1 MWCCVTLGRLD
12 EALQSCERALALRPD
27 YADALYNRGNALRA
41 LERFEEARA
50 SYAAALALEPRRA
63 DALNNLGS
71 GAGRGSSGTP
81 KRWKSSTPRSPS
93 IRIDLGALHNRANAL
108 TELGAFEAA
117 LAAVR
122 RQCCARIRP
131 RPTRSI
137 PAASCSS
144 KLRRFDE
151 ALASYDAALA
161 IAPDRVDIEV
171 NRGTALLDL
180 ERHDE
185 ALASFDKVLARD
197 PQNVTA
203 LVNRGNAFIKRQA
216 LRRRARQLRQG
227 AGDRSRPGRGADRSR
242 RRACRNGPLRGSA
255 CRARARACAFE
266 PHVVAAHV
274 NRGNALLKLTRME
287 EALASY
293 AEALALEPEHA
304 DANFNAAMTRLCNGD
319 FRNGW
324 PQYEYRWK
332 TKNFQ
337 SRRLGYPQP
346 LWRGERDLRGKTVFL
361 IAEQGLGDTINFV
374 RYAPLVAELGAKVI
388 LDVQHPLKALAVTV
402 PGVAQVFSDG
412 EPLPQFDLYCPLLSL
427 PLAFETEL
435 ATIPANIP
443 YVRPLEERLT
453 EWRGRMPDRGRLR
466 VGLCW
471 AGSSMHSN
479 DRNRSIA
486 LDRFAS
492 ILSIPGLDFI
502 SVQKDV
508 SETEAAVLRE
518 HGVVQ
523 LGQQFADFAD
533 TAAVVAMLD
542 LLVSVDTSIAHLAGA
557 MGKAVALLLPFSPD
571 FRWLLHRSDSPWYPT
586 ARLFRQSKIGDW
598 DGPLEQV
605 HTELADLARRPPRVR

>member
-1 MWCCVTLGRLD
+1 M
-12 EALQSCERALALRPD
+12 
-27 YADALYNRGNALRA
+27 
-41 LERFEEARA
+41 
-50 SYAAALALEPRRA
+50 
-63 DALNNLGS
+63 
-71 GAGRGSSGTP
+71 
-81 KRWKSSTPRSPS
+81 
-93 IRIDLGALHNRANAL
+93 

-117 LAAVR
+117 LQPCEAVL
-122 RQCCARIRP
+122 RQNPAQADAHN
-131 RPTRSI
+131 TRGVVL
-137 PAASCSS
+137 S

-180 ERHDE
+180 KRHDE

-203 LVNRGNAFIKRQA
+203 LVNRGNAFIRDKRFADA
-216 LRRRARQLRQG
+216 LDNYDKALAIVPDLAAALTDRGVALAEMDRFDEALAAHERAL
-227 AGDRSRPGRGADRSR
+227 AV
-242 RRACRNGPLRGSA
+242 
-255 CRARARACAFE
+255 E

-319 FRNGW
+319 FREWLAAIRIPMEDEEFPVAASRLSAADVARREGFARQDRV
-324 PQYEYRWK
+324 PDRRAGPGRHHQFHALRAAGRRARRQGDPRRAASAQGRWR
-332 TKNFQ
+332 
-337 SRRLGYPQP
+337 S
-346 LWRGERDLRGKTVFL
+346 
-361 IAEQGLGDTINFV
+361 
-374 RYAPLVAELGAKVI
+374 
-388 LDVQHPLKALAVTV
+388 TV

-443 YVRPLEERLT
+443 YVRPLEARLT

-471 AGSSMHSN
+471 AGSSMHLN

-533 TAAVVAMLD
+533 SAAVVAMLD

>member
-1 MWCCVTLGRLD
+1 VTLGRLD
-12 EALQSCERALALRPD
+12 EALQSCERALALRPA
-27 YADALYNRGNALRA
+27 YADALYNRGNVLRA
-41 LERFEEARA
+41 LDRFEEACS
-50 SYAAALALEPRRA
+50 SYAAVLALEPRRA
-63 DALNNLGS
+63 DALNNMGL
-71 GAGRGSSGTP
+71 ALMRLERP
-81 KRWKSSTPRSPS
+81 AEALEKFDAALDVDPD
-93 IRIDLGALHNRANAL
+93 DLGALHNRANAL

-117 LAAVR
+117 LKPCEAVL
-122 RQCCARIRP
+122 RQNPAQADAHN
-131 RPTRSI
+131 TRGVVL
-137 PAASCSS
+137 S

-180 ERHDE
+180 KRHDE

-197 PQNVTA
+197 SQNVTA
-203 LVNRGNAFIKRQA
+203 LVNRGNAFIRDKRFADA
-216 LRRRARQLRQG
+216 LDNYDKAL
-227 AGDRSRPGRGADRSR
+227 AIVPDLAAALTGRGVALAEMDRFEEALAAHE
-242 RRACRNGPLRGSA
+242 RALA
-255 CRARARACAFE
+255 VE

-304 DANFNAAMTRLCNGD
+304 DANFNAAMTRLSNGD

-332 TKNFQ
+332 TKNFE

-346 LWRGERDLRGKTVFL
+346 VWRGERDLRGKTVFL
-361 IAEQGLGDTINFV
+361 IAEQGLGDTINFM

-388 LDVQHPLKALAVTV
+388 LHVQHPLKALAATV

-443 YVRPLEERLT
+443 YVRPLEARLAN
-453 EWRGRMPDRGRLR
+453 WRGRMPDRGRLR

-471 AGSSMHSN
+471 AGSSMHLN
-479 DRNRSIA
+479 DRSRSIA

-508 SETEAAVLRE
+508 TETQAAVLRE

-523 LGQQFADFAD
+523 LGQQFADFGD
-533 TAAVVAMLD
+533 SAAVVAMLD

-586 ARLFRQSKIGDW
+586 ARLFRQSRIGDW